1 MPTCQTSKMENFTR
15 IVNNFEALLFQ
26 SKTLLNVWQ
35 GSEYVSDDSS
45 NILGTN
51 LYSPDF
57 ACNLWFSDDFRE
69 NRSSLIRLNLPNI
82 PPSTQDVKWTYIK
95 RSEDVQDNFWAFYV
109 RSIYILCLVGRSEIW
124 KRYLRT

>member
-45 NILGTN
+45 DSLGTN

-82 PPSTQDVKWTYIK
+82 APSTQDV
-95 RSEDVQDNFWAFYV
+95 N
-109 RSIYILCLVGRSEIW
+109 
-124 KRYLRT
+124 